1 MAQNKLSKEL
11 KNLQTEP
18 VPQGEA
24 GPKSDNLYEWEGII
38 RGPEGTAYE
47 GGTFRFEMRFP
58 AEYPFKPPKVNFL
71 TKVLHPNITEEGK
84 VCLDI
89 VSDSWNPA
97 VSIRQ
102 IILSL
107 HTLLTDPN
115 PSNPLRPEVAKLLSD
130 DPAAFQEQVRQWVK
144 DFASSP

>member
-38 RGPEGTAYE
+38 RGPVFFSVSFESICLPMIQMHSLKIRTGAKKVSNLTSRHVLQEGTAYE

-71 TKVLHPNITEEGK
+71 TKVI
-84 VCLDI
+84 
-89 VSDSWNPA
+89 
-97 VSIRQ
+97 
-102 IILSL
+102 
-107 HTLLTDPN
+107 
-115 PSNPLRPEVAKLLSD
+115 
-130 DPAAFQEQVRQWVK
+130 
-144 DFASSP
+144 SSARS

>member
-71 TKVLHPNITEEGK
+71 TKVISSAPIFPVLIG
-84 VCLDI
+84 
-89 VSDSWNPA
+89 
-97 VSIRQ
+97 
-102 IILSL
+102 LSGNG
-107 HTLLTDPN
+107 DG
-115 PSNPLRPEVAKLLSD
+115 
-130 DPAAFQEQVRQWVK
+130 AF
-144 DFASSP
+144 FAFVPKYC